1 MQFFSNKMYKNLTL
15 NNLYSE
21 STLGQSEIQVNQ
33 GSTIWFI
40 WVETSKQN
48 NVYFEY
54 ISSRFRIWSLSSATV
69 SLFRVSIFIF
79 CQEHTCQLF
88 LKTFAVH
95 KKKIMTIPFYG
106 TR

>member
-48 NVYFEY
+48 NVYFE
-54 ISSRFRIWSLSSATV
+54 
-69 SLFRVSIFIF
+69 
-79 CQEHTCQLF
+79 
-88 LKTFAVH
+88 
-95 KKKIMTIPFYG
+95 
-106 TR
+106 